1 MQNTIPVGVSLPERL
16 LKQVDALRGDVTRSK
31 YLQRLLEKIVL
42 EEKIKQ
48 DSLDGRLRDLQSSE
62 SGDQ

>member
-16 LKQVDALRGDVTRSK
+16 VKQVDALRGDVTRSK
-31 YLQRLLEKIVL
+31 YLQRLLEKVVL

-62 SGDQ
+62 SGGQ